1 MLPRRIRYG
10 RLIVVDSKDASS
22 NPDVGNEFQTA
33 GNRTQYN
40 RYSSAIDVD
49 ETSHFIAIIAGT
61 FNTLEQVCRKTICS
75 HDRASQSFNGVRSNV
90 RCILVDFCYQQN
102 PHIASPTVHLINFS
116 SICLF
121 PVSPVNS

>member
-61 FNTLEQVCRKTICS
+61 FNTLEQVCRKKQFVATTALRKALTAYAQMY
-75 HDRASQSFNGVRSNV
+75 D
-90 RCILVDFCYQQN
+90 
-102 PHIASPTVHLINFS
+102 
-116 SICLF
+116 
-121 PVSPVNS
+121 VSW